1 MQFFERQ
8 QTISRTF
15 SKQADT
21 FYQTSSGGGSAFT
34 TFDRFDSGFDSSMRE
49 TKMSFFFQPENETP
63 VKNRKFAMQTANN
76 FFRVGEDFLNE
87 HSHQIDFDM
96 RRDPDS

>member
-1 MQFFERQ
+1 
-8 QTISRTF
+8 
-15 SKQADT
+15 
-21 FYQTSSGGGSAFT
+21 
-34 TFDRFDSGFDSSMRE
+34 MRE